1 MGLIKEFKEFAMKGN
16 VMDMAVGIII
26 GGAFGKI
33 VASLVGDI
41 IMPVVGALTKSG
53 GSLGDQFLWLGDA
66 ANKPATIAAAK
77 ETGTAYIAW
86 GPFAQTTL
94 DFFIVA
100 LAIFIVVKVMN
111 KAQSLAE
118 RKQEAAPAAP
128 TTKTCEFCQS
138 SISIKATRCPN
149 CTSQLTTH

>member
-41 IMPVVGALTKSG
+41 IMPVVGSLTGG
-53 GSLGDQFLWLGDA
+53 GSLGDKYVWLSTA
-66 ANKPATIAAAK
+66 ADP
-77 ETGTAYIAW
+77 GTLELVKKSGEAYIAW

-94 DFFIVA
+94 DFLIVA
-100 LAIFIVVKVMN
+100 FAIFLMVKVMN
-111 KAQSLAE
+111 KARSLSE
-118 RKQEAAPAAP
+118 RNKKEAPAAP
-128 TTKTCEFCQS
+128 TTKNCEFCQS
-138 SISIKATRCPN
+138 SISIKATRCPH
-149 CTSQLTTH
+149 CTSQLATG

>member
-41 IMPVVGALTKSG
+41 IMPVVGSLANG
-53 GSLGDQFLWLGDA
+53 GSLGDRYFWLS
-66 ANKPATIAAAK
+66 
-77 ETGTAYIAW
+77 TGADPGTLELVRKSGEAYIAW

-94 DFFIVA
+94 DFMIVA
-100 LAIFIVVKVMN
+100 FAIFMMLKVMN
-111 KAQSLAE
+111 KARSLAE
-118 RKQEAAPAAP
+118 GKKKEAPAP
-128 TTKTCEFCQS
+128 TTKNCQYCQS
-138 SISIKATRCPN
+138 SIPIKATRCPQ
-149 CTSQLTTH
+149 CTSQLTTS

>member
-41 IMPVVGALTKSG
+41 IMPVVGSLSKSG
-53 GSLGDQFLWLGDA
+53 GSLGDKFLWLGEGD
-66 ANKPATIAAAK
+66 KPATIAAAK
-77 ETGTAYIAW
+77 EAGEAYIAW

-94 DFFIVA
+94 DFLIVA
-100 LAIFIVVKVMN
+100 FAIFMMVKAMN
-111 KAQSLAE
+111 KARSLTEGKKDAT
-118 RKQEAAPAAP
+118 PAAP
-128 TTKTCEFCQS
+128 TTKNCDFCQS
-138 SISIKATRCPN
+138 TISVKATRCPN
-149 CTSQLTTH
+149 CTSQL